1 MKNVERCDTVERMS
15 ETVTLSAK
23 YQVVIPK
30 EIREALHFQPGQ
42 KLTVRKTHIG
52 EVTVSNASP
61 IDAIRGSAKGAWGKD
76 STAWLE
82 KQRAEANRV
91 RY

>member
-1 MKNVERCDTVERMS
+1 MT
-15 ETVTLSAK
+15 TVTLSAK

-30 EIREALHFQPGQ
+30 KIREELQLRPGQ
-42 KLTVRKTHIG
+42 KLTVRKTRTG
-52 EVTVSNASP
+52 EVGVSVRSP
-61 IDAIRGSAKGAWGKD
+61 IDEAYGMFKGAWGKD